1 MPKVVAVMS
10 QGVYRD
16 AGYHQSFIVNN
27 RHVRPETI
35 SGLSSIAPSTHS
47 IARRHNYRRIDK
59 RNSID
64 LSILKADPIVRKWRW
79 PGIRDSCLEQYAR
92 LVAAIYNAAVL
103 WKNYA
108 GRKSEAVTPLY
119 KLTEV
124 VSS

>member
-1 MPKVVAVMS
+1 MPEVVAVMS

-27 RHVRPETI
+27 RHVRSEAI
-35 SGLSSIAPSTHS
+35 SRLRSVTPTTHPK
-47 IARRHNYRRIDK
+47 ARRHNYRGIDK

-64 LSILKADPIVRKWRW
+64 LLILKADPIVRWWRW
-79 PGIRDSCLEQYAR
+79 PRIRESCLEQYAR

-108 GRKSEAVTPLY
+108 GRKSEAVTAPY
-119 KLTEV
+119 Q
-124 VSS
+124 